1 MNNSPDEAR
10 GRAEMPGGIARAAT
24 MNEGNNM
31 TTTDYDT
38 TKWDP
43 YALWKQD
50 TFDSRDVRQAIQDIK
65 ERLDEGEGDGALE
78 FILKTLN
85 ELDTT
90 GEDSAEDWEW
100 GVAVIR
106 DSYFREYAQELAEDI
121 GAIHD
126 GMQWAQWPMYHIDWE
141 SAAHELKIDYTPLE
155 VCGVTFWTR

>member
-1 MNNSPDEAR
+1 
-10 GRAEMPGGIARAAT
+10 
-24 MNEGNNM
+24 M

-90 GEDSAEDWEW
+90 GEDSTGDWEW
-100 GVAVIR
+100 GVVVIR
-106 DSYFREYAQELAEDI
+106 DSYFREYAQELADDI
-121 GAIHD
+121 GAIPD
-126 GMQWAQWPMYHIDWE
+126 NVGWPLTCIDWQR
-141 SAAHELKIDYTPLE
+141 AARELQMDYTPIE
-155 VCGVTFWTR
+155 VLGVTFWVQ